1 MKNLIFAKVLMF
13 IQNIKDENKN
23 FNKYFRSRKIKK
35 LRINKTKKT
44 IEANI
49 LAFNRGLKEIIK
61 IRKIF
66 IYTENKFRKLKFID
80 TG

>member
-44 IEANI
+44 IEDNI
-49 LAFNRGLKEIIK
+49 LAFNRGLKEIK